1 MLLAK
6 GADIRQKSDE
16 GKTALLWAAE
26 KGHNNIV
33 QALLAKK
40 ADVRVKDRSGKT
52 ALMLASNGNYSEIV
66 NLLRAAG
73 AQE

>member
-1 MLLAK
+1 
-6 GADIRQKSDE
+6 
-16 GKTALLWAAE
+16 
-26 KGHNNIV
+26 
-33 QALLAKK
+33 
-40 ADVRVKDRSGKT
+40 VKDRSGKT